1 MKYKKKILD
10 NGLRVITVQMK
21 DNPTVTV
28 LVMVEAGSE
37 YETKEKNGISHFLE
51 HMCFKGTVKRPTALL
66 ISKELDSIGAHY
78 NAFTSDEYTGYYAK
92 SAPKHIHKIL
102 DVVSDLY
109 LNQVF
114 DEKEIEKEKGVIIE
128 EINMYRDLPH
138 RHVQELFLTLLYGDQ
153 PAGWSIAGTK
163 DTVQAMKRDD
173 FVEYRGK
180 HYTPEATTV
189 IIAGNFD
196 EKILYKDI
204 IKTFG
209 HLPRSKN
216 DKKQKIKEAQVE
228 PALLVEDRKTD
239 QAHIVLGVRGY
250 PIASAHTPTLRVL
263 NAVLG
268 AGMSSRLF
276 QKLREEMGVGYYVR
290 SCYEALLDH
299 GIFSVSVGSDVKRVE
314 EVITAVLAEL
324 NLLKNELVSDE
335 ELQKTKDYLIGTMFL
350 GLESSD
356 SLAEFYGYQEILR
369 RELLTPQDIV
379 KDIKAVTAEQ
389 IRNIARKI
397 FISKHLNLAIV
408 GPVANQESLK
418 AALKF

>member
-1 MKYKKKILD
+1 MKYKKKVLE

-92 SAPKHIHKIL
+92 SAPKHIYKIL

-173 FVEYRGK
+173 FVEYRQM

-209 HLPRSKN
+209 YLPRSRK
-216 DKKQKIKEAQVE
+216 DKKPKIKEAQVE

-239 QAHIVLGVRGY
+239 QAHVVLGVRGY
-250 PIASAHTPTLRVL
+250 P
-263 NAVLG
+263 
-268 AGMSSRLF
+268 
-276 QKLREEMGVGYYVR
+276 
-290 SCYEALLDH
+290 
-299 GIFSVSVGSDVKRVE
+299 
-314 EVITAVLAEL
+314 
-324 NLLKNELVSDE
+324 
-335 ELQKTKDYLIGTMFL
+335 
-350 GLESSD
+350 
-356 SLAEFYGYQEILR
+356 
-369 RELLTPQDIV
+369 
-379 KDIKAVTAEQ
+379 
-389 IRNIARKI
+389 
-397 FISKHLNLAIV
+397 
-408 GPVANQESLK
+408 
-418 AALKF
+418 